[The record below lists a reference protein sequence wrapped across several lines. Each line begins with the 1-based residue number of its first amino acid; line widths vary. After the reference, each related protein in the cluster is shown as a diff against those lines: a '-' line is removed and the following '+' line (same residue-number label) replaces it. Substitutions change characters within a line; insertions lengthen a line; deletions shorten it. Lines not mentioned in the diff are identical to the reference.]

1 MAPRARCE
9 TPVDPIEAPEFS
21 RYLQTLKRRRYQFV
35 LVAGPVAILGLVLA
49 VALPNKYRSEETI
62 NIQSVRNEGARSS
75 DLDSDANNLDLYV
88 ADLSQTALG
97 KESMTRF
104 LAYMHES
111 PASADDLDAAIDRI
125 KSKIKIDSDTVKVL
139 DLRSGRLREV
149 TTGFTVQFD
158 APSADLAHQGTA
170 WIANAFLEAHRNNRL
185 ADAQSAQT
193 FLGAEVNRA
202 QAELT
207 AQETKMAAFKQQNIG
222 RLPDSVS
229 SNQAAIDRAEREL
242 EDLLAQ
248 SRSLRQQ
255 RIFLANRLDQ
265 AKAAPD
271 SDRLRELQDEYNRLS
286 LTYDKNHPDLV
297 TLQRQIDALKNN
309 TAVGGSTLQSQLESQ
324 RALLAE
330 VRQRYSDQHPDVKKI
345 QRDIANLEARIAAGE
360 KDAPGT
366 ASVSPAEVQLQT
378 EINATDSQLASID
391 ARSADLRNSLNLYQG
406 RVASTPQV
414 EREYADL
421 SRNLEAARAQ
431 YQELLNR
438 KLAAGVSAAAATAGR
453 GGDFELRVA
462 QSASMPDKPH
472 APIRV
477 LFVVAGLFGGLVLG
491 VMVLLAM
498 EIVSTRVRDSKD
510 LKDLLGVAPL
520 GLVPQIRNGAWRAQ
534 HARWRMMMAG
544 GMAAWAVLVFTL
556 VKLRGG

>member
-1 MAPRARCE
+1 
-9 TPVDPIEAPEFS
+9 VDPIATPEFS

-35 LVAGPVAILGLVLA
+35 LVAGPVAILGIVLA
-49 VALPNKYRSEETI
+49 VALPDKYRSEETI
-62 NIQSVRNEGARSS
+62 NIQSVRGEGTRSS
-75 DLDSDANNLDLYV
+75 NLDSDASNLDLYV
-88 ADLSQTALG
+88 ADLAQTALD
-97 KESMTRF
+97 KQSLTQF
-104 LAYMHES
+104 LAYMQQR
-111 PASADDLDAAIDRI
+111 PSADDLDAAVERI
-125 KSKIKIDSDTVKVL
+125 RSKIKVESETVKVL
-139 DLRSGRLREV
+139 DMRSGRLREV

-158 APSADLAHQGTA
+158 ARSASQAQQGTA

-185 ADAQSAQT
+185 ADAQGAQT
-193 FLGAEVNRA
+193 FLSAEVSRA
-202 QAELT
+202 QTELS
-207 AQETKMAAFKQQNIG
+207 AQEAKMAAFKQQNLG

-229 SNQAAIDRAEREL
+229 ANQAAIDRTEREL

-248 SRSLRQQ
+248 SRTLRQQ

-271 SDRLRELQDEYNRLS
+271 SDRLRELQDEYNRLA
-286 LTYDKNHPDLV
+286 LTYDRNHPDLV

-309 TAVGGSTLQSQLESQ
+309 TVVGGSTLQSRLDAQ

-345 QRDIANLEARIAAGE
+345 QRDIADLQARIAAGE
-360 KDAPGT
+360 KDAPET
-366 ASVSPAEVQLQT
+366 SAMSPAEVQLQT

-391 ARSADLRNSLNLYQG
+391 ARSADLRNTLNQYEG

-421 SRNLEAARAQ
+421 SRNLEAARSQ

-462 QSASMPDKPH
+462 QSATMPDKPH
-472 APIRV
+472 SPIRP
-477 LFVVAGLFGGLVLG
+477 LFVLAGLFGALVLG
-491 VMVLLAM
+491 VSTLLALEM
-498 EIVSTRVRDSKD
+498 LSTRVRDSKD
-510 LKDLLGVAPL
+510 LRELLGVAPL
-520 GLVPQIRNGAWRAQ
+520 GLVPQIRNSDWRER
-534 HARWRMMMAG
+534 HARWRLMTVG
-544 GMAAWAVLVFTL
+544 GMAVWAIMIFTV

>member
-1 MAPRARCE
+1 M
-9 TPVDPIEAPEFS
+9 DPIEKPEFS

-62 NIQSVRNEGARSS
+62 NIQNVRGEGARAP
-75 DLDSDANNLDLYV
+75 DLDSDASNLDLYV

-104 LAYMHES
+104 LAYMQQS
-111 PASADDLDAAIDRI
+111 PATADDLDAAIDSI
-125 KSKIKIDSDTVKVL
+125 KTKINIQSDTVKVL

-149 TTGFTVQFD
+149 TTGFTVQYD
-158 APSADLAHQGTA
+158 APTADLARQGAA

-185 ADAQSAQT
+185 ADAQSTQT
-193 FLGAEVNRA
+193 FLGAEVSRA

-207 AQETKMAAFKQQNIG
+207 AQETKMAAFKQQNLG
-222 RLPDSVS
+222 RLPDSAS
-229 SNQAAIDRAEREL
+229 SNQAAIDRSEREL

-309 TAVGGSTLQSQLESQ
+309 TTVGGSTLQAQLESQ

-330 VRQRYSDQHPDVKKI
+330 VRQRYSEQHPDVKKI
-345 QRDIANLEARIAAGE
+345 ERDIASLQARIAAGE
-360 KDAPGT
+360 KDTPAT
-366 ASVSPAEVQLQT
+366 SSMSPAEVQLQT
-378 EINATDSQLASID
+378 EISATDSQLASID
-391 ARSADLRNSLNLYQG
+391 ARSTELRNSLN
-406 RVASTPQV
+406 
-414 EREYADL
+414 
-421 SRNLEAARAQ
+421 
-431 YQELLNR
+431 
-438 KLAAGVSAAAATAGR
+438 
-453 GGDFELRVA
+453 
-462 QSASMPDKPH
+462 
-472 APIRV
+472 
-477 LFVVAGLFGGLVLG
+477 
-491 VMVLLAM
+491 
-498 EIVSTRVRDSKD
+498 
-510 LKDLLGVAPL
+510 
-520 GLVPQIRNGAWRAQ
+520 
-534 HARWRMMMAG
+534 
-544 GMAAWAVLVFTL
+544 
-556 VKLRGG
+556 

>member
-1 MAPRARCE
+1 M
-9 TPVDPIEAPEFS
+9 DPIEPPEFS

-49 VALPNKYRSEETI
+49 VALPDKYRSEETI
-62 NIQSVRNEGARSS
+62 NIQNVRGEGSRTSS
-75 DLDSDANNLDLYV
+75 DLDSDASNLDLYV
-88 ADLSQTALG
+88 ADLAQTALG

-104 LAYMHES
+104 LAYLQQS
-111 PASADDLDAAIDRI
+111 PSAEDLDNAIDRL
-125 KSKIKIDSDTVKVL
+125 KTKIKVDSDTVKVL

-158 APSADLAHQGTA
+158 ARTAEQAHQGTA
-170 WIANAFLEAHRNNRL
+170 WISNAFLEAHRNNRL

-193 FLGAEVNRA
+193 FLSAEVNRA

-207 AQETKMAAFKQQNIG
+207 SQETKMAAFKQLNLG
-222 RLPDSVS
+222 RLPDSAS
-229 SNQAAIDRAEREL
+229 SNQAAIDRSEREL

-271 SDRLRELQDEYNRLS
+271 NDRLRELQDQYNRLA

-309 TAVGGSTLQSQLESQ
+309 TVVGGSTLQSRLDAQ

-330 VRQRYSDQHPDVKKI
+330 VRQRYSDEHPDVKKI
-345 QRDIANLEARIAAGE
+345 RRDIADLQSRIAAGE
-360 KDAPGT
+360 KDAPDT
-366 ASVSPAEVQLQT
+366 SSVSPAEVQLQT

-391 ARSADLRNSLNLYQG
+391 ARSAELRNSLNQYQG

-421 SRNLEAARAQ
+421 SRNLESARAQ

-472 APIRV
+472 SPIRI
-477 LFVVAGLFGGLVLG
+477 LFVMAGLFGALVLG
-491 VMVLLAM
+491 VSALLALEM
-498 EIVSTRVRDSKD
+498 LSTKVRDSKD
-510 LKDLLGVAPL
+510 LRDLLGVAPL
-520 GLVPQIRNGAWRAQ
+520 GLVPQIRNSAWRVQ
-534 HARWRMMMAG
+534 HTRWRMLTVG
-544 GMAAWAVLVFTL
+544 GMAAWAILLFTAI
-556 VKLRGG
+556 KLRGG

>member
-1 MAPRARCE
+1 
-9 TPVDPIEAPEFS
+9 
-21 RYLQTLKRRRYQFV
+21 V
-35 LVAGPVAILGLVLA
+35 LILGLVLA
-49 VALPNKYRSEETI
+49 LALPDKYRSEETI
-62 NIQSVRNEGARSS
+62 NIQSVRGEGNRSS
-75 DLDSDANNLDLYV
+75 DLDSDASNLDLYV
-88 ADLSQTALG
+88 ADLAQTALD
-97 KESMTRF
+97 KQSMARF
-104 LAYMHES
+104 LAYMQQS
-111 PASADDLDAAIDRI
+111 PSLDDLDAAIEHI
-125 KSKIKIDSDTVKVL
+125 KSKIKIESETVKVL
-139 DLRSGRLREV
+139 DMRSGRLREV

-158 APSADLAHQGTA
+158 ARSASQAHEGTA

-193 FLGAEVNRA
+193 FLSAEVSRA

-207 AQETKMAAFKQQNIG
+207 AQEAKMAAFKQQNLG
-222 RLPDSVS
+222 RLPDSAS
-229 SNQAAIDRAEREL
+229 SNQAAIDRSEREL

-271 SDRLRELQDEYNRLS
+271 NDRLRELQDEYNRLA

-309 TAVGGSTLQSQLESQ
+309 TVVGGSTLQSRLDSQL
-324 RALLAE
+324 ALLAE
-330 VRQRYSDQHPDVKKI
+330 VRQRYSDEHPDVKKI
-345 QRDIANLEARIAAGE
+345 QRDVADLQARIAAGE
-360 KDAPGT
+360 KDAPAS

-391 ARSADLRNSLNLYQG
+391 ARSAELRDSLNQYQG

-421 SRNLEAARAQ
+421 SRNLEAARVQ
-431 YQELLNR
+431 YQGLLNR

-462 QSASMPDKPH
+462 QAASMPDKPH
-472 APIRV
+472 APIRS
-477 LFVVAGLFGGLVLG
+477 LFALAGLFGALVLG
-491 VMVLLAM
+491 VSTLLALEM
-498 EIVSTRVRDSKD
+498 LSTRVRDSRD
-510 LKDLLGVAPL
+510 LRELLGVAPL
-520 GLVPQIRNGAWRAQ
+520 GLVPQIRNSDWRER
-534 HARWRMMMAG
+534 HARWRLMTVG
-544 GMAAWAVLVFTL
+544 GMAVWAIMIFTA

>member
-1 MAPRARCE
+1 M
-9 TPVDPIEAPEFS
+9 DPIEAPEFS

-49 VALPNKYRSEETI
+49 LALPNKYRSEETI
-62 NIQSVRNEGARSS
+62 NIQNVRSEGSRSA
-75 DLDSDANNLDLYV
+75 DLDSDASNLDLYV

-104 LAYMHES
+104 LAFMHQS
-111 PASADDLDAAIDRI
+111 PASADDLDAAIE
-125 KSKIKIDSDTVKVL
+125 KIKTKINIVSDTVKVL

-158 APSADLAHQGTA
+158 APAADQARQGTA

-207 AQETKMAAFKQQNIG
+207 ALETKMAAFKQQNLG

-330 VRQRYSDQHPDVKKI
+330 VRQRYSDEHPDVKKI
-345 QRDIANLEARIAAGE
+345 KRDIANLEARIAAGE
-360 KDAPGT
+360 KDAPEA
-366 ASVSPAEVQLQT
+366 ASASPAEVQLQT

-391 ARSADLRNSLNLYQG
+391 ARSAELRNSLNVYQG

-431 YQELLNR
+431 YQDLLNR

-462 QSASMPDKPH
+462 QAASLPEKPH
-472 APIRV
+472 APIRP
-477 LFVVAGLFGGLVLG
+477 LFVLAGLFGGLVLG
-491 VMVLLAM
+491 ISALLAL
-498 EIVSTRVRDSKD
+498 EILSTKVRDSKD
-510 LKDLLGVAPL
+510 LRDLLGVAPL
-520 GLVPQIRNGAWRAQ
+520 GLVPQIRNSDWRAR
-534 HARWRMMMAG
+534 HARWRMMTVG

-556 VKLRGG
+556 IKLRGR